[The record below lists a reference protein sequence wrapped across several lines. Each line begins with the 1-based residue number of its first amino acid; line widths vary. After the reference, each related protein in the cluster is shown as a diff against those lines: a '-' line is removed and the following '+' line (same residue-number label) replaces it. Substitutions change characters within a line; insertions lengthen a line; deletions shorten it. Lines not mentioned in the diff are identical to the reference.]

1 MTPKSTGDCI
11 DLKLNSQEQ
20 NTQFGNLNHSKIVNN
35 PLHPTQIA

>member
-20 NTQFGNLNHSKIVNN
+20 NTQFGNLNHSKIVK
-35 PLHPTQIA
+35 